1 MSADKPSVIPPKG
14 SPERSAYFRD
24 LIAKRWEK
32 PRPVPKETR
41 GPRTLPAGSPD
52 ETMWDERAR
61 TLGLSDEGMSRT
73 SWRRILKRLAAAE
86 LERLRTQGVDSSRP
100 ADANDDLLLVYLE
113 REATRLRERAVR
125 DRAFAEMHDK
135 EANDAETRLIAHMRR
150 LGLA

>member
-1 MSADKPSVIPPKG
+1 MTGHKPSKIPPKG

-41 GPRTLPAGSPD
+41 APRTLPAGSPE

-61 TLGLSDEGMSRT
+61 ALGLSDDGMSRT
-73 SWRRILKRLAAAE
+73 SWRRMLGRLAAAE
-86 LERLRTQGVDSSRP
+86 LDRLRVQGTDPTRPVDP
-100 ADANDDLLLVYLE
+100 NDDLLLVFLE
-113 REATRLRERAVR
+113 REATRLRERAAR
-125 DRAFAEMHDK
+125 DRMLADIHDR
-135 EANDAETRLIAHMRR
+135 EANDAETRLVAHMRR